1 MSRLIKSDVELEM
14 RVLYSVCSGS
24 NSGEGQKLLSVLS
37 NDHFSTETSS
47 DIYARIVSLMKNK
60 GYIPTW
66 QDLSID
72 PALTKIVRSFLK
84 ASKPIRIRE
93 KELDST
99 LTSLNT
105 FRKIRLLIELG
116 SSLQD
121 NLQEETVDV
130 DSTIKN
136 LMDNMNKVI
145 EGSDPSLVTHVGE
158 DENSLGL
165 VKQILKGEGKKV
177 IPTGFKAF
185 DDINSGFTRGSLTM
199 LAGTTGSGKSM
210 MASQIAE
217 NMAFRGARVGIVP
230 LEMTTEENLVRSLS
244 RLSKTDSLLFLKPL
258 DKMTEAKRKE
268 IYLQYK
274 NYSEKLKKRGGRIT
288 TIEPS
293 FAPSIEKLLSFVEP
307 MGLDVLFI
315 DYVGLLDGV
324 NDDDQVKALARATAA
339 AKRWAQKTN
348 SVCVMLAQLSDD
360 GKVKYSRAMKEN
372 ANYCWEWS
380 SNDNADES
388 DSSRIMTI
396 HQTKARGAKQFD
408 FLLKFDYPY
417 MTIEDVSE
425 EEIAKHINSQKQK
438 QSQRWKKED
447 REDDEEEEKESNQK
461 RSRKPPSDFRDK
473 NKKRSDFN
481 F

>member
-1 MSRLIKSDVELEM
+1 MGKLIKSDVDLEM
-14 RVLYSVCSGS
+14 RVLYSVCAGS
-24 NSGEGQKLLSVLS
+24 NSGEGQKLLSILS

-47 DIYARIVSLMKNK
+47 DIYSRIVSLMKNK

-72 PALTKIVRSFLK
+72 PALTKTVRLYLK
-84 ASKPIRIRE
+84 ATKPTSIKP
-93 KELDST
+93 KEIDST

-105 FRKIRLLIELG
+105 LRKIRLLIELG

-121 NLQEETVDV
+121 NLQEDKVDV

-136 LMDNMNKVI
+136 LMDNINKVV
-145 EGSDPSLVTHVGE
+145 EGSEPSLVTHIGE
-158 DENSLGL
+158 DENSSSL

-185 DDINSGFTRGSLTM
+185 DDINSGFTRGSLVM

-217 NMAFRGARVGIVP
+217 NMAMQGARIGIVP
-230 LEMTTEENLVRSLS
+230 LEMTTEENLIRSLA
-244 RLSKTDSLLFLKPL
+244 RISKTDSLMFLKPL
-258 DKMTEAKRKE
+258 EKMNEAKRKE

-274 NYSEKLKKRGGRIT
+274 KYSEKLVKRGGRIT

-307 MGLDVLFI
+307 MALDVIFI

-324 NDDDQVKALARATAA
+324 NDDDQVKALARATAIG
-339 AKRWAQKTN
+339 KRWAQKTN
-348 SVCVMLAQLSDD
+348 AVCIMLAQLSDD

-380 SNDNADES
+380 SLENDAES

-396 HQTKARGAKQFD
+396 NQTKARGAKQFD
-408 FLLKFDYPY
+408 FLLKFNYPY
-417 MTIEDVSE
+417 MIIEDVTDE
-425 EEIAKHINSQKQK
+425 EVSKHINSQKQK
-438 QSQRWKKED
+438 QQQRWTKKESTD
-447 REDDEEEEKESNQK
+447 EDDDDKPTRSK
-461 RSRKPPSDFRDK
+461 RSPPSDSRSK
-473 NKKRSDFN
+473 NTKRNNFN